1 MTTGALIGG
10 TLRDAAWWP
19 LLRVSAFYFTDLTLR
34 DRVAIVSKGL
44 FGTVYS
50 FDVPRRED

>member
-10 TLRDAAWWP
+10 TLRDAAWRP